1 MKNAPYCIVVA
12 VMWLVLI
19 SKHKI
24 IVLHG
29 LQYSVFSITRLLF
42 ILLSQILIF
51 SFSDLNLSLPC
62 GNFPL
67 PLTSS
72 TLLGVCMLDDGMQ
85 LTLNRHLAFLILC
98 LLSIVDLEIIWPF
111 FMVYV
116 VMMYWLVWKSRTQ
129 VGGYFFLQFC

>member
-1 MKNAPYCIVVA
+1 MKYAPYCVV
-12 VMWLVLI
+12 VSVVWVVLM

-29 LQYSVFSITRLLF
+29 LQYSIFCTSKLPF

-62 GNFPL
+62 GSFP
-67 PLTSS
+67 PSLTSS

-116 VMMYWLVWKSRTQ
+116 VMMYWLVWKSRQQ